1 MLRNFVLEQIIRE
14 TKNEIS
20 LHAFLHTFGKDGHE
34 SLSRNRHLPIGLWNT
49 LVQKAKI
56 NVATNLYSRDLSED
70 QIKIALK
77 DTRVYARRALLCH
90 GVANATEETIDEIL
104 AKPWVTDE
112 MLRTWLHYGNNLSAK
127 HRRAASIR
135 VGGST
140 QIRQLANQDAYPD
153 IEEVISIL
161 KNQGYVYSPWDLS
174 PVFEKRVEIME
185 HLDEKLISQYRVA
198 IANSWNLISEENQW
212 LVYGKDGVQGNIYAW
227 TALMRNPYT
236 KKEIVEKIRS
246 HPKSRSRWQKEFKS
260 LDASW
265 QSAPGEPLTR
275 SVHQLETDSEK
286 ERAEYFKKYNSFYRL
301 LPWET
306 SEENRKESVPL
317 SAIKWKEQDQFRAF
331 SRYSTDWAQVDTEL
345 GKILTTE
352 SNWQA
357 FWSLF
362 ETWNGSLQELAE
374 TSSRL

>member
-1 MLRNFVLEQIIRE
+1 
-14 TKNEIS
+14 
-20 LHAFLHTFGKDGHE
+20 
-34 SLSRNRHLPIGLWNT
+34 
-49 LVQKAKI
+49 
-56 NVATNLYSRDLSED
+56 
-70 QIKIALK
+70 
-77 DTRVYARRALLCH
+77 
-90 GVANATEETIDEIL
+90 
-104 AKPWVTDE
+104 
-112 MLRTWLHYGNNLSAK
+112 
-127 HRRAASIR
+127 
-135 VGGST
+135 
-140 QIRQLANQDAYPD
+140 
-153 IEEVISIL
+153 
-161 KNQGYVYSPWDLS
+161 
-174 PVFEKRVEIME
+174 
-185 HLDEKLISQYRVA
+185 
-198 IANSWNLISEENQW
+198 
-212 LVYGKDGVQGNIYAW
+212 
-227 TALMRNPYT
+227 
-236 KKEIVEKIRS
+236 
-246 HPKSRSRWQKEFKS
+246 
-260 LDASW
+260 
-265 QSAPGEPLTR
+265 LTR